1 MWMNLMGTP
10 MRSAQPRWC
19 IRQELSAETMYS
31 AGASLA

>member
-10 MRSAQPRWC
+10 MRSAQPSWC
-19 IRQELSAETMYS
+19 IRQELSADTMYS